1 MRLFLTV
8 LIGLLLACRSE
19 VQDPV
24 ALSLEYA
31 GNTPVPE
38 GSHLELGLAGY
49 AKVFC
54 SAIFVS
60 GREPDEAFE
69 NSGYFLVPEDALPQ
83 ISYEI
88 DWDRKSVVL
97 AYADS
102 LWRSATYYGDQG
114 CIIDTEGG
122 PFFEPV
128 RVRSEL
134 GDPDQQDWP
143 MGDRLSDDGAMPLDQ
158 QKLDEAV
165 DAAFEGDGLT
175 AAFLVLYKG
184 RIVAE
189 RYADGINKDTQL
201 ESWSMG
207 KSLTGTL
214 IGRLIQQKYLNL
226 DDKAPIAAWQA
237 PGDPRGEI
245 TIRDL
250 MQMSAGLHFTAHRD
264 PEVDTYTRYLDH
276 FYIYTGAVDAFEY
289 SIKRPLQFPVGSTG
303 RYRNCDP
310 LTLGMIVRQTA
321 KSNGMNYHRYA
332 QQHLFDKIGIRKQ
345 IMETDPYGNFLLT
358 GYDYGTARNWGRLGQ
373 LYLQDGNWNGEQI
386 LPENWSTF
394 VATKG
399 DGWDKPVYGGMFWL
413 NGERTYPIPEDSY
426 YMAGGGGQ
434 RTFII
439 PEKDMVVVRLGHF
452 RGSAAGDA
460 ALKNALGLLMKAFDD
475 EI

>member
-1 MRLFLTV
+1 
-8 LIGLLLACRSE
+8 
-19 VQDPV
+19 
-24 ALSLEYA
+24 
-31 GNTPVPE
+31 
-38 GSHLELGLAGY
+38 
-49 AKVFC
+49 
-54 SAIFVS
+54 
-60 GREPDEAFE
+60 
-69 NSGYFLVPEDALPQ
+69 
-83 ISYEI
+83 
-88 DWDRKSVVL
+88 
-97 AYADS
+97 
-102 LWRSATYYGDQG
+102 
-114 CIIDTEGG
+114 
-122 PFFEPV
+122 
-128 RVRSEL
+128 
-134 GDPDQQDWP
+134 
-143 MGDRLSDDGAMPLDQ
+143 
-158 QKLDEAV
+158 
-165 DAAFEGDGLT
+165 
-175 AAFLVLYKG
+175 
-184 RIVAE
+184 
-189 RYADGINKDTQL
+189 
-201 ESWSMG
+201 
-207 KSLTGTL
+207 
-214 IGRLIQQKYLNL
+214 
-226 DDKAPIAAWQA
+226 
-237 PGDPRGEI
+237 
-245 TIRDL
+245 